1 MRILYW
7 YFLWTILTLWFQ
19 AAIGGVALDAARRKG
34 DATLEAYGEIIL
46 TMAVLSIIITAPIG
60 AIAIAITG
68 PRLLKRTVKDKEY
81 DEEDVQNTDE
91 QAEITKV

>member
-1 MRILYW
+1 
-7 YFLWTILTLWFQ
+7 
-19 AAIGGVALDAARRKG
+19 
-34 DATLEAYGEIIL
+34 
-46 TMAVLSIIITAPIG
+46 MAVLSIIITAPIG